1 MWFRLPNEI
10 LCVSSTGNRISAWK
24 PIFAKKDS
32 WTETG
37 LLLTLE
43 SLSLCLTNYSP
54 DFLSP
59 FPLQTIE
66 KYQQDLVER
75 RGTAELLKENAILK
89 SESRVISWYS
99 ETVME
104 HWVWFMQS
112 KEEIM
117 V

>member
-1 MWFRLPNEI
+1 MWFGLPYET
-10 LCVSSTGNRISAWK
+10 LCVSSTGNGISAWK

-43 SLSLCLTNYSP
+43 SLSFYLTNYSL

-66 KYQQDLVER
+66 KYQQELIEKPALVE
-75 RGTAELLKENAILK
+75 ENARLK
-89 SESRVISWYS
+89 SEIWVISY
-99 ETVME
+99 
-104 HWVWFMQS
+104 
-112 KEEIM
+112 
-117 V
+117 